1 MTGGLPR
8 LGRAF
13 YERYT
18 PDVARDLLGC
28 RLVRVDRGRRLSGV
42 IVETEAYR
50 GHGDPASHAYG
61 GRTARNSVMFGEAGH
76 AYLYFI
82 YGFHH
87 CLNVTT
93 EGHGIPGAVL
103 LRAVEPLEGAAE
115 MARNRQLR
123 EAAHLADGPGRLTQ
137 ALRIDL
143 RMNGEDMVASETLFI
158 ERGTRPKRI
167 GVSSRIGITAA
178 TRRKWRYFVVGS
190 RSVSRGKPSAPAPQ
204 NP

>member
-1 MTGGLPR
+1 MAR

-18 PDVARDLLGC
+18 PEVARDLLGC
-28 RLVRVDRGRRLSGV
+28 RLVRVDGGRRLSGV

-50 GHGDPASHAYG
+50 GSRDPASHAYG

-103 LRAVEPLEGAAE
+103 LRAMEPLEGADE
-115 MARNRQLR
+115 MARNRHLR
-123 EAAHLADGPGRLTQ
+123 EGAHLADGPGRLTQ
-137 ALRIDL
+137 ALGMDR
-143 RMNGEDMVASETLFI
+143 RMNGEDMVTSDALYI
-158 ERGTRPKRI
+158 ENGPRPRRI
-167 GVSSRIGITAA
+167 GVSSRVGITAA
-178 TRRKWRYFVVGS
+178 TGRKWRYFVVGS
-190 RSVSRGKPSAPAPQ
+190 RFVSRGKPSAPAPQ